1 MTVTTTRTAFVAGAT
16 GYAGRALIDELRSR
30 GIRTVAHVR
39 PDSPRRQEWRTR
51 FEAAGAA
58 MDLTAW
64 DDDALAATLARV
76 KPDAVFALLG
86 TTRARM
92 RRSGGRDSY
101 ESVDYGLTA
110 MLLRAVRRSAPE
122 ARFIYLSSAGVG
134 PSARGGYL
142 RVRWRLEQELRAS
155 GLAWTIVRPAVITG
169 DREESRPLE
178 RVAGGVID
186 GVLRVAGALGGDSL
200 RARYASI
207 DARTLAR
214 GLAHYAF
221 AESGEGRVLGAAEMR
236 SSQATAGGSHSSS
249 R

>member
-16 GYAGRALIDELRSR
+16 GYTGRALIEELRRR

-39 PDSPRRQEWRTR
+39 PDSSRREEWRAR
-51 FEAAGAA
+51 FEAAGAVV
-58 MDLTAW
+58 DLTPW
-64 DDDALAATLARV
+64 DEDALAATLAGIR
-76 KPDAVFALLG
+76 PDAVFALLG

-92 RRSGGRDSY
+92 RRSGGGDSY

-134 PSARGGYL
+134 PSARGEYL
-142 RVRWRLEQELRAS
+142 RVRWRLEQELRSS
-155 GLAWTIVRPAVITG
+155 GIAWTIVRPAFITG
-169 DREESRPLE
+169 DDRQESRPLE
-178 RVAGGVID
+178 RIAGSVVD
-186 GVLRVAGALGGDSL
+186 GVLSLAGALGARTL
-200 RARYASI
+200 QERYASM

-214 GLAHYAF
+214 GLAYYGF
-221 AESGEGRVLGAAEMR
+221 EDSGAGRVLGAADIR
-236 SSQATAGGSHSSS
+236 GSGGLHTSS